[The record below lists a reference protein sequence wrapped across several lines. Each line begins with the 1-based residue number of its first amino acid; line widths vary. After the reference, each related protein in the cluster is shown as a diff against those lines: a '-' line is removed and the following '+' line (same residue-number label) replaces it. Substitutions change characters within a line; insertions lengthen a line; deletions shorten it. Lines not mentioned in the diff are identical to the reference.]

1 MIRIKFDNGKILNIK
16 ENTTIKD
23 LAQLSDKENLIVGGL
38 INNDVESLNYKF
50 NKDCDF
56 SFVYLNTSLGKKI
69 YEKTLLFILAVSSKK
84 VFKDREIS
92 IGYSFG
98 GGIFFEYKDES
109 DLSEDDISLLKK
121 TMSEFISKDFPIVK
135 LKTTKEEMKESINK
149 NIFLTNKELVDYL
162 DDKSLLTL
170 YELGD
175 CYGYFYGDLLPS
187 TGYLKVFDIK
197 KYNHGAVLLGCDKS
211 NPENIHEFYDNPKL
225 FNEYEAFDKWL
236 RDVNVTNIA
245 ALNKKIE
252 KGECEELIL
261 ASEARHEYLIAKAAD
276 KIITS
281 KDEKRI
287 ILIAGPSSSGKTTTS
302 KRLKTHLM
310 ARGLSPVAIGL
321 DDYFLDRTL
330 TPRDETGKPLYESI
344 EAIDI
349 PLFNEHLIRLIRGE
363 EVETP
368 IFDFKSGSRRKI
380 GRKIKVDKH
389 NPIIIEGI
397 HGLNERL
404 TLDIPESEKFKIY
417 IAPLTVM
424 GIDQYNRITTSKI
437 RMLRRIVRDAHFRG
451 NSALNTI
458 SMWEDVRAGE
468 KVNIVPYRE
477 EADYI
482 INSTLIYEIPVLK
495 KYAVPLLKEIGHDN
509 KYYYEAKHLL
519 DFLSFFKDI
528 ESEELIPGVS
538 LLKEFIGGSF
548 YE

>member
-1 MIRIKFDNGKILNIK
+1 MIRIKFDNKKILNIK
-16 ENTTIKD
+16 EDTTISD
-23 LAQLSDKENLIVGGL
+23 LASLSDKKDLIVGGL
-38 INNDVESLNYKF
+38 VNNEVESLNYHFKE
-50 NKDCDF
+50 NCDF

-69 YEKTLLFILAVSSKK
+69 YEKTLLFLLAVSSKK
-84 VFKDREIS
+84 IFRNREIS
-92 IGYSFG
+92 IGYSIG

-109 DLSEDDISLLKK
+109 DLSEDDIIKLKEK
-121 TMSEFISKDFPIVK
+121 MKEFIDYNFPIVK

-149 NIFLTNKELVDYL
+149 NIFLTNKEVVDYL

-187 TGYLKVFDIK
+187 TGYLKVFDII
-197 KYNHGAVLLGCDKS
+197 KYNHGAVLLGCDKRHP
-211 NPENIHEFYDNPKL
+211 NKLHAFYDNPKL
-225 FNEYEAFDKWL
+225 FKEYESFDKWL
-236 RDVNVTNIA
+236 KDVNVTNIA
-245 ALNKKIE
+245 SLNKRIE
-252 KGECEELIL
+252 NRECEELIL

-287 ILIAGPSSSGKTTTS
+287 ILISGPSSSGKTTTS

-310 ARGLSPVAIGL
+310 ARGLSPVTIGL
-321 DDYFLDRTL
+321 DDYFLNREL
-330 TPRDETGKPLYESI
+330 TPRDEEGKPLYESI

-363 EVETP
+363 EVSIP
-368 IFDFKSGSRRKI
+368 IFDFKTGHRRKT
-380 GRKIKVDKH
+380 GRKIKVNEH

-404 TLDIPESEKFKIY
+404 TLDIPESKKFKIY

-451 NSALNTI
+451 NSAYDTI
-458 SMWEDVRAGE
+458 SMWEDVREGE
-468 KVNIVPYRE
+468 KVNIIPYRE

-495 KYAVPLLKEIGHDN
+495 KYALPLLSEIKHDN
-509 KYYYEAKHLL
+509 KYYYEAKHLI
-519 DFLSFFKDI
+519 DFLSLFKDI
-528 ESEELIPGVS
+528 QSEEFIPGVS
-538 LLKEFIGGSF
+538 LLKEFIGGSL